1 MNEKPTTPA
10 SPTRHRALRVENLYT
25 VYRNGARETSV
36 VRGVSFEV
44 RAGEIVGLV
53 GESGSGKSTVLKSLL
68 DLIGEQGEAR
78 TDVLEIAGQDVRS
91 LPRAEYRRMR
101 GVQMSF
107 VSQDPVNAFNP
118 AWTIGSQLRRVLKRL
133 SPDQSRKELDRW
145 ALELL
150 KNVGIDGRGK
160 LNSYP
165 FQFSQGQLQRI
176 MIALACA
183 SDRLQVLLADE
194 PTTSLDVTIEAQVLH
209 LIRRLRD
216 ELGMAVLLVTHNLS
230 VVAEVCDRVM
240 VMYAGRLVEEAPV
253 RDLFHNPQ
261 HPYTRQLLKAI
272 PTFPRDGKR
281 LETMPGLVPDL
292 SVDVPGCAFAPR
304 CQDRISGLC
313 DQTRPVMP
321 PATDPGAARAACH
334 LVTPADGA
342 VEAEGSG
349 HE

>member
-1 MNEKPTTPA
+1 MNGQKATPG
-10 SPTRHRALRVENLYT
+10 SHPRNLALRVENLHT

-36 VRGVSFEV
+36 VRGVSFDV
-44 RAGEIVGLV
+44 HAGEIVGLV

-68 DLIGEQGEAR
+68 DLIGERGEAR
-78 TDVLEIAGQDVRS
+78 TDVLEIAGRDVRS
-91 LPRAEYRRMR
+91 LPRSEYHRMR
-101 GVQMSF
+101 GVEMSF

-133 SPDQSRKELDRW
+133 SPNKSRKELDAW

-150 KNVGIDGRGK
+150 KDVGIDGRGK
-160 LNSYP
+160 LKSYP

-194 PTTSLDVTIEAQVLH
+194 PTTSLDVTIEAQVLQ

-216 ELGMAVLLVTHNLS
+216 ERGMAVVLVTHNLS
-230 VVAEVCDRVM
+230 VVAEICDRVM

-253 RDLFHNPQ
+253 KDLFRNPQ

-272 PTFPRDGKR
+272 PSFPRDGKR
-281 LETMPGLVPDL
+281 LEAMPGRVPDL

-313 DQTRPVMP
+313 DHTRPVMP
-321 PATDPGAARAACH
+321 HATEPGTARAACH
-334 LVTPADGA
+334 LITSSASTGGA
-342 VEAEGSG
+342 
-349 HE
+349 

>member
-1 MNEKPTTPA
+1 MNGQKATPA
-10 SPTRHRALRVENLYT
+10 PSSGPLALRVENLRT
-25 VYRNGARETSV
+25 VYRNGGRETSV
-36 VRGVSFEV
+36 VRGVSFQV
-44 RAGEIVGLV
+44 HAGEIVGLV

-68 DLIGEQGEAR
+68 DLIGDQGEAR
-78 TDVLEIAGQDVRS
+78 TDALEVAGRDVRS
-91 LPRAEYRRMR
+91 LPRAQYRRMR
-101 GVQMSF
+101 GIEMSF

-118 AWTIGSQLRRVLKRL
+118 AWTIGSQLRRALRRL
-133 SPDQSRKELDRW
+133 APGKSRRELDAW

-160 LNSYP
+160 LTSYP

-194 PTTSLDVTIEAQVLH
+194 PTTSLDVTIEAQVLQ

-216 ELGMAVLLVTHNLS
+216 ERGMAVLLVTHNLS
-230 VVAEVCDRVM
+230 VVAEICDRVM

-253 RDLFHNPQ
+253 RELFRNPQ

-272 PTFPRDGKR
+272 PSFPRDGRR
-281 LETMPGLVPDL
+281 LETMPGRVPDL

-304 CQDRISGLC
+304 CRERIAGLC
-313 DQTRPVMP
+313 DHTRPVMP
-321 PATDPGAARAACH
+321 PVTEPGAARAACH
-334 LVTPADGA
+334 LVTT
-342 VEAEGSG
+342 SG
-349 HE
+349 PSGEPERRRA

>member
-1 MNEKPTTPA
+1 MT
-10 SPTRHRALRVENLYT
+10 
-25 VYRNGARETSV
+25 
-36 VRGVSFEV
+36 
-44 RAGEIVGLV
+44 
-53 GESGSGKSTVLKSLL
+53 
-68 DLIGEQGEAR
+68 GEAR
-78 TDVLEIAGQDVRS
+78 TDVLQVAGRDVRT

-101 GVQMSF
+101 GVEMSF

-133 SPDQSRKELDRW
+133 SPDKSRKELDAW

-150 KNVGIDGRGK
+150 RNVGIDGRGK
-160 LNSYP
+160 LKSYP

-194 PTTSLDVTIEAQVLH
+194 PTTSLDVTIEAQVLR

-216 ELGMAVLLVTHNLS
+216 ERGMAVVLVTHNLS

-253 RDLFHNPQ
+253 RELFRNPR

-272 PTFPRDGKR
+272 PAFPRDGKR
-281 LETMPGLVPDL
+281 LETMPGRVPDL

-304 CQDRISGLC
+304 CQERISELC
-313 DQTRPVMP
+313 DHTRPVMSS
-321 PATDPGAARAACH
+321 ATEGGGARVACH
-334 LVTPADGA
+334 LVASPPAAG
-342 VEAEGSG
+342 EADRRLA
-349 HE
+349 